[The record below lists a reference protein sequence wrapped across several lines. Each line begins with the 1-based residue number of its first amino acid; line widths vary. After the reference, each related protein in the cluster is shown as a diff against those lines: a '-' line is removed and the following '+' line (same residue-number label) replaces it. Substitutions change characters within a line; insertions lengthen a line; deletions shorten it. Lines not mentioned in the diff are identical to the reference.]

1 MNEQRKLQRIRAGY
15 LPGLNDDE
23 VQWQTLDFKSRDG
36 QVLEVCVPVLTAP
49 QMQALA
55 CRVRTAAAIHLRPM
69 PVAEIIDAVDR
80 AMARLLDRNDIY
92 RQQAEAWLPVV
103 SGYDADMVR
112 LGLTGFFK
120 TFRAA
125 QLKRFV
131 AEDFANPAVL
141 DGFQPAAKGGAVRAF
156 GPDLLVHSWAGNV
169 PALSLWSLVCGLL
182 VKAPAIG
189 KLASAEPLF
198 AGWFAPA
205 GRGSPAAGRLP
216 GRGVVARCRRGG
228 GRRALCPGRY
238 GAGLWR
244 QSDAGCTAPSSA
256 RDDALLPH
264 GHKLG
269 FGLIGAQ
276 ALDTLKAPAMARQAA
291 WDVMRYDQQG
301 CYSPHV
307 FYVQRGAPVSPR
319 AFADY
324 LAAEL
329 ANLQRRFARRELD
342 LEEGAAL
349 ARWQQN
355 MEWGGEAHQ
364 LLGPVDAPWSVAYSE
379 SLQPLAP
386 TALYRTI
393 AVVAVDRLDAV
404 LPVVATQRDYL
415 QTAGIAAG
423 PEELYRL
430 AGLLGAAGVTRI
442 SAIGSMSMPEA
453 GWHHDGRFNLL
464 DLVRMTEIEQSA
476 NWRPSRWP
484 LMRTEGVDTAVAFME
499 FKQARFS
506 YPGRAPVVDGVDWQ
520 VGAGEFHCLLGR
532 SGCGKTTLLKLAAG
546 LLGPPVGPYL
556 AARQQ
561 LAAPGPQLGFMFQA
575 PTLLDWH
582 TVIDNVLLPV
592 SLQRKP
598 TQRINRRPCS
608 CWSNWVL
615 PPIHGFTQASSRAD
629 NKVAWL
635 WREP

>member
-1 MNEQRKLQRIRAGY
+1 MSEQRKVQRIKAGY
-15 LPGLNDDE
+15 LPGLGDDE
-23 VQWQTLDFKSRDG
+23 VQWQTLDFGSQDG
-36 QVLEVCVPVLTAP
+36 QLLEVSVPVLTAP

-55 CRVRTAAAIHLRPM
+55 CRVRKAAATHLRPM
-69 PVAEIIDAVDR
+69 PVAEIIDAIDR

-103 SGYDADMVR
+103 SGYDPDMVR

-131 AEDFANPAVL
+131 AEDFPNPAVL

-198 AGWFAPA
+198 AGWFARLLAEVHPPLADCLAVVWWRGA
-205 GRGSPAAGRLP
+205 GGEEADALYDQADTVLAYGGNQTLDALRRRLP
-216 GRGVVARCRRGG
+216 VTTRF
-228 GRRALCPGRY
+228 
-238 GAGLWR
+238 
-244 QSDAGCTAPSSA
+244 
-256 RDDALLPH
+256 LPH

-276 ALDTLKAPAMARQAA
+276 ALDTLKAPGMARLAA

-404 LPVVATQRDYL
+404 LPVVAAQRDYL

-476 NWRPSRWP
+476 
-484 LMRTEGVDTAVAFME
+484 E
-499 FKQARFS
+499 
-506 YPGRAPVVDGVDWQ
+506 
-520 VGAGEFHCLLGR
+520 
-532 SGCGKTTLLKLAAG
+532 LAAQ
-546 LLGPPVGPYL
+546 PL
-556 AARQQ
+556 A
-561 LAAPGPQLGFMFQA
+561 
-575 PTLLDWH
+575 DY
-582 TVIDNVLLPV
+582 
-592 SLQRKP
+592 
-598 TQRINRRPCS
+598 
-608 CWSNWVL
+608 
-615 PPIHGFTQASSRAD
+615 AD
-629 NKVAWL
+629 
-635 WREP
+635 

>member
-1 MNEQRKLQRIRAGY
+1 MTANSKVQQIKAGY
-15 LPGLNDDE
+15 LPGLSDDE
-23 VQWQTLDFKSRDG
+23 VQWHVLPFERNGTRLDVS
-36 QVLEVCVPVLTAP
+36 VPMLTAE

-55 CRVRTAAAIHLRPM
+55 NRVRDAAAQHLRSM
-69 PVAEIIDAVDR
+69 TVAQIIDVIDR
-80 AMARLLDRNDIY
+80 AMARLLDRNDAY

-141 DGFQPAAKGGAVRAF
+141 DGFQPASKGGAVRAF

-169 PALSLWSLVCGLL
+169 PALSLWSLICGLL
-182 VKAPAIG
+182 VKAPAVG

-198 AGWFAPA
+198 AGWFARLLAEIHPPLADCLAVVWWRGA
-205 GRGSPAAGRLP
+205 GGEEADALYAQADTVLAYGGNPTLDALRKRLP
-216 GRGVVARCRRGG
+216 VTTRF
-228 GRRALCPGRY
+228 
-238 GAGLWR
+238 
-244 QSDAGCTAPSSA
+244 
-256 RDDALLPH
+256 LPH

-269 FGLIGAQ
+269 FGLIGTA
-276 ALDTLKAPAMARQAA
+276 ALDALKAPTVARLAA

-307 FYVQRGAPVSPR
+307 FYIERGAPVPPR

-329 ANLQRRFARRELD
+329 ANLQRRFVRRELD
-342 LEEGAAL
+342 LEEGATV
-349 ARWQQN
+349 ARWQQT
-355 MEWGGEAHQ
+355 MEWAGDMHQ
-364 LLGPVDAPWSVAYSE
+364 LLGPVDAAWSVAYSD

-393 AVVAVDRLDAV
+393 AVVAVDHLDDV
-404 LPVVATQRDYL
+404 LPVVAAQREFL

-430 AGLLGAAGVTRI
+430 ADLLGAAGVTRI

-453 GWHHDGRFNLL
+453 GWHHDGRFNLM

-476 NWRPSRWP
+476 
-484 LMRTEGVDTAVAFME
+484 E
-499 FKQARFS
+499 
-506 YPGRAPVVDGVDWQ
+506 
-520 VGAGEFHCLLGR
+520 
-532 SGCGKTTLLKLAAG
+532 LAAQ
-546 LLGPPVGPYL
+546 PL
-556 AARQQ
+556 A
-561 LAAPGPQLGFMFQA
+561 
-575 PTLLDWH
+575 
-582 TVIDNVLLPV
+582 
-592 SLQRKP
+592 SY
-598 TQRINRRPCS
+598 
-608 CWSNWVL
+608 
-615 PPIHGFTQASSRAD
+615 AD
-629 NKVAWL
+629 
-635 WREP
+635 

>member
-1 MNEQRKLQRIRAGY
+1 MSKQRKVQRIKAGY
-15 LPGLNDDE
+15 LPGLGDDE
-23 VQWQTLDFKSRDG
+23 VQWQTLDFESRDG
-36 QVLEVCVPVLTAP
+36 QRLEVSVPVLTAP

-55 CRVRTAAAIHLRPM
+55 CRVRKAAAAHLRPM

-198 AGWFAPA
+198 AGWFAGLLAEVHPPLADCLAVVWWRGA
-205 GRGSPAAGRLP
+205 GGEEADALYAQADTVLAYGGNQTLDALRRRLP
-216 GRGVVARCRRGG
+216 VTTRF
-228 GRRALCPGRY
+228 
-238 GAGLWR
+238 
-244 QSDAGCTAPSSA
+244 
-256 RDDALLPH
+256 LPH

-269 FGLIGAQ
+269 FGLIDAQ
-276 ALDTLKAPAMARQAA
+276 ALDTLKAPAMARLAA

-307 FYVQRGAPVSPR
+307 FYVQRGAPVSAR

-404 LPVVATQRDYL
+404 LPVVAAQRDYL

-476 NWRPSRWP
+476 
-484 LMRTEGVDTAVAFME
+484 E
-499 FKQARFS
+499 
-506 YPGRAPVVDGVDWQ
+506 
-520 VGAGEFHCLLGR
+520 
-532 SGCGKTTLLKLAAG
+532 LAAQ
-546 LLGPPVGPYL
+546 PL
-556 AARQQ
+556 A
-561 LAAPGPQLGFMFQA
+561 
-575 PTLLDWH
+575 DY
-582 TVIDNVLLPV
+582 
-592 SLQRKP
+592 
-598 TQRINRRPCS
+598 
-608 CWSNWVL
+608 
-615 PPIHGFTQASSRAD
+615 AD
-629 NKVAWL
+629 
-635 WREP
+635 

>member
-1 MNEQRKLQRIRAGY
+1 MSEQRKLQRIRAGY
-15 LPGLNDDE
+15 LPGLGDDE
-23 VQWQTLDFKSRDG
+23 VQWQTLDFKSGNGRG
-36 QVLEVCVPVLTAP
+36 LEVCVPVLTAP

-55 CRVRTAAAIHLRPM
+55 SRVRTAAAIHLRPM

-92 RQQAEAWLPVV
+92 RKQAEAWLPVV

-141 DGFQPAAKGGAVRAF
+141 DGFQPTAKGGAVRAF

-169 PALSLWSLVCGLL
+169 PALSLWSLISGLL

-198 AGWFAPA
+198 AGWFARLLAEVHPPLADCLAVVWWRGA
-205 GRGSPAAGRLP
+205 GGEEADALYAQADTVLAYGGNQTLDALRRRLP
-216 GRGVVARCRRGG
+216 VTTRF
-228 GRRALCPGRY
+228 
-238 GAGLWR
+238 
-244 QSDAGCTAPSSA
+244 
-256 RDDALLPH
+256 LPH

-276 ALDTLKAPAMARQAA
+276 ALDTLKAPAMARLAA

-307 FYVQRGAPVSPR
+307 FYVQSGAPISPR

-404 LPVVATQRDYL
+404 LPVVAAQRDYL

-476 NWRPSRWP
+476 
-484 LMRTEGVDTAVAFME
+484 E
-499 FKQARFS
+499 
-506 YPGRAPVVDGVDWQ
+506 
-520 VGAGEFHCLLGR
+520 
-532 SGCGKTTLLKLAAG
+532 LAAQ
-546 LLGPPVGPYL
+546 PL
-556 AARQQ
+556 A
-561 LAAPGPQLGFMFQA
+561 
-575 PTLLDWH
+575 
-582 TVIDNVLLPV
+582 
-592 SLQRKP
+592 SY
-598 TQRINRRPCS
+598 
-608 CWSNWVL
+608 
-615 PPIHGFTQASSRAD
+615 AD
-629 NKVAWL
+629 
-635 WREP
+635 

>member
-1 MNEQRKLQRIRAGY
+1 MSGKSKAHRIKAGY
-15 LPGLNDDE
+15 LPGLGDDE
-23 VQWQTLDFKSRDG
+23 VQWQTLDFESRVG
-36 QVLEVCVPVLTAP
+36 QVLEVSVPVLTAP

-55 CRVRTAAAIHLRPM
+55 IRVRDAAATHLRPM
-69 PVAEIIDAVDR
+69 PVAEIIDAIDR
-80 AMARLLDRNDIY
+80 AVSRLLDRQDIY

-131 AEDFANPAVL
+131 AEDFANPGVL

-198 AGWFAPA
+198 AGWFARLLAEVHPPLA
-205 GRGSPAAGRLP
+205 DCLAVVWWRGGGGEAADALYARADTVLAYGGNQTLEALRGRLP
-216 GRGVVARCRRGG
+216 VTTRFLA
-228 GRRALCPGRY
+228 
-238 GAGLWR
+238 
-244 QSDAGCTAPSSA
+244 
-256 RDDALLPH
+256 H

-276 ALDTLKAPAMARQAA
+276 ALDTLKAPAMARLAA

-307 FYVQRGAPVSPR
+307 FYVQRGGAVSPR

-329 ANLQRRFARRELD
+329 SNLQRRFPRRALD
-342 LEEGAAL
+342 LDEGAAL
-349 ARWQQN
+349 ARWQQG
-355 MEWGGEAHQ
+355 MEWGGDSHQ

-404 LPVVATQRDYL
+404 LPVVAAQRDYL
-415 QTAGIAAG
+415 QTAGLAAG

-442 SAIGSMSMPEA
+442 SAIGSMSTPEA

-476 NWRPSRWP
+476 
-484 LMRTEGVDTAVAFME
+484 E
-499 FKQARFS
+499 
-506 YPGRAPVVDGVDWQ
+506 
-520 VGAGEFHCLLGR
+520 
-532 SGCGKTTLLKLAAG
+532 LAAQS
-546 LLGPPVGPYL
+546 L
-556 AARQQ
+556 AAY
-561 LAAPGPQLGFMFQA
+561 
-575 PTLLDWH
+575 
-582 TVIDNVLLPV
+582 
-592 SLQRKP
+592 
-598 TQRINRRPCS
+598 
-608 CWSNWVL
+608 
-615 PPIHGFTQASSRAD
+615 AD
-629 NKVAWL
+629 
-635 WREP
+635 

>member
-1 MNEQRKLQRIRAGY
+1 MSEQRKLQRIKAGY
-15 LPGLNDDE
+15 LPGLGDDE
-23 VQWQTLDFKSRDG
+23 VQWHTLDFGSQDG
-36 QVLEVCVPVLTAP
+36 QLLEVSVPVLTAP
-49 QMQALA
+49 QMQTLA
-55 CRVRTAAAIHLRPM
+55 CRVRKAAAIHLRPM
-69 PVAEIIDAVDR
+69 PVAEIIDAIDR

-131 AEDFANPAVL
+131 AEDFPNPAVL

-198 AGWFAPA
+198 AGWFARLLAEVHPPLADCLAVVWWRGA
-205 GRGSPAAGRLP
+205 GGEEADTLYDQADTVLAYGGNQTLDALRRRLP
-216 GRGVVARCRRGG
+216 VTTRF
-228 GRRALCPGRY
+228 
-238 GAGLWR
+238 
-244 QSDAGCTAPSSA
+244 
-256 RDDALLPH
+256 LPH

-276 ALDTLKAPAMARQAA
+276 ALDTLKAPGMARLAA

-355 MEWGGEAHQ
+355 MEWGGEPHQ

-404 LPVVATQRDYL
+404 LPVVAAQRDYL

-476 NWRPSRWP
+476 
-484 LMRTEGVDTAVAFME
+484 E
-499 FKQARFS
+499 
-506 YPGRAPVVDGVDWQ
+506 
-520 VGAGEFHCLLGR
+520 
-532 SGCGKTTLLKLAAG
+532 LAAQ
-546 LLGPPVGPYL
+546 PL
-556 AARQQ
+556 A
-561 LAAPGPQLGFMFQA
+561 
-575 PTLLDWH
+575 DY
-582 TVIDNVLLPV
+582 
-592 SLQRKP
+592 
-598 TQRINRRPCS
+598 
-608 CWSNWVL
+608 
-615 PPIHGFTQASSRAD
+615 AD
-629 NKVAWL
+629 
-635 WREP
+635 

>member
-1 MNEQRKLQRIRAGY
+1 MSEQRKLQRIKAGY
-15 LPGLNDDE
+15 LPGLADDE
-23 VQWQTLDFKSRDG
+23 VQWQTLGFESRDG
-36 QVLEVCVPVLTAP
+36 QRLEVSVPVLTAP
-49 QMQALA
+49 QMRALA
-55 CRVRTAAAIHLRPM
+55 ARVRAAACVHLRSM

-125 QLKRFV
+125 QLRRFV

-198 AGWFAPA
+198 AGWFARLLAEVHPPLADCLAVVWWRGA
-205 GRGSPAAGRLP
+205 GGEEADALYAEADTVLAYGGNQTLDALRRRLP
-216 GRGVVARCRRGG
+216 VTTRF
-228 GRRALCPGRY
+228 
-238 GAGLWR
+238 
-244 QSDAGCTAPSSA
+244 
-256 RDDALLPH
+256 LPH

-276 ALDTLKAPAMARQAA
+276 ALDTLKAAGMARLAA

-355 MEWGGEAHQ
+355 MEWGGEAHE

-404 LPVVATQRDYL
+404 LPVVAAQRDYL

-430 AGLLGAAGVTRI
+430 GGLLGAVGVTRI

-476 NWRPSRWP
+476 
-484 LMRTEGVDTAVAFME
+484 E
-499 FKQARFS
+499 
-506 YPGRAPVVDGVDWQ
+506 
-520 VGAGEFHCLLGR
+520 
-532 SGCGKTTLLKLAAG
+532 LAAQ
-546 LLGPPVGPYL
+546 PL
-556 AARQQ
+556 A
-561 LAAPGPQLGFMFQA
+561 
-575 PTLLDWH
+575 
-582 TVIDNVLLPV
+582 
-592 SLQRKP
+592 SY
-598 TQRINRRPCS
+598 
-608 CWSNWVL
+608 
-615 PPIHGFTQASSRAD
+615 AD
-629 NKVAWL
+629 
-635 WREP
+635 

>member
-1 MNEQRKLQRIRAGY
+1 MSEQRKVQRIRAGY
-15 LPGLNDDE
+15 LPGLGDDE

-36 QVLEVCVPVLTAP
+36 QVLQVSAPLLTAP

-55 CRVRTAAAIHLRPM
+55 CRVRKAAAIHLRPM

-103 SGYDADMVR
+103 SGYDTDMVR

-198 AGWFAPA
+198 AGWFARLLAEVHPPLADCLAVVWWRGA
-205 GRGSPAAGRLP
+205 GSEEADALYAQADTVLAYGGNQTLDALRRRLP
-216 GRGVVARCRRGG
+216 VTTRF
-228 GRRALCPGRY
+228 
-238 GAGLWR
+238 
-244 QSDAGCTAPSSA
+244 
-256 RDDALLPH
+256 LPH

-269 FGLIGAQ
+269 FGLIDAQ
-276 ALDTLKAPAMARQAA
+276 ALDTLKAPAMARLAA

-404 LPVVATQRDYL
+404 LPVVAAQRDYL

-476 NWRPSRWP
+476 
-484 LMRTEGVDTAVAFME
+484 E
-499 FKQARFS
+499 
-506 YPGRAPVVDGVDWQ
+506 
-520 VGAGEFHCLLGR
+520 
-532 SGCGKTTLLKLAAG
+532 LAAQ
-546 LLGPPVGPYL
+546 PL
-556 AARQQ
+556 AAY
-561 LAAPGPQLGFMFQA
+561 
-575 PTLLDWH
+575 
-582 TVIDNVLLPV
+582 
-592 SLQRKP
+592 
-598 TQRINRRPCS
+598 
-608 CWSNWVL
+608 
-615 PPIHGFTQASSRAD
+615 AD
-629 NKVAWL
+629 
-635 WREP
+635 

>member
-1 MNEQRKLQRIRAGY
+1 MSKQRKVQRIKAGY
-15 LPGLNDDE
+15 LPGLGDDE
-23 VQWQTLDFKSRDG
+23 VQWQTLDFESRDG
-36 QVLEVCVPVLTAP
+36 QRLEVSVPVLTAP

-55 CRVRTAAAIHLRPM
+55 CRVRAAAAAHLRPM
-69 PVAEIIDAVDR
+69 PVADIIDAVDR

-198 AGWFAPA
+198 AGWFARLLAEVHPPLADCLAVVWWRGA
-205 GRGSPAAGRLP
+205 GGEEADALYAQADTVLAYGGNQTLDALRRRLP
-216 GRGVVARCRRGG
+216 VTTRF
-228 GRRALCPGRY
+228 
-238 GAGLWR
+238 
-244 QSDAGCTAPSSA
+244 
-256 RDDALLPH
+256 LPH

-269 FGLIGAQ
+269 FGLIDAQ
-276 ALDTLKAPAMARQAA
+276 ALDTLKAPAMARLAA

-307 FYVQRGAPVSPR
+307 FYVQRGAPVSAR

-404 LPVVATQRDYL
+404 LPVVAAQRDYL

-476 NWRPSRWP
+476 
-484 LMRTEGVDTAVAFME
+484 E
-499 FKQARFS
+499 
-506 YPGRAPVVDGVDWQ
+506 
-520 VGAGEFHCLLGR
+520 
-532 SGCGKTTLLKLAAG
+532 LAAQ
-546 LLGPPVGPYL
+546 PL
-556 AARQQ
+556 A
-561 LAAPGPQLGFMFQA
+561 
-575 PTLLDWH
+575 DY
-582 TVIDNVLLPV
+582 
-592 SLQRKP
+592 
-598 TQRINRRPCS
+598 
-608 CWSNWVL
+608 
-615 PPIHGFTQASSRAD
+615 AD
-629 NKVAWL
+629 
-635 WREP
+635 

>member
-1 MNEQRKLQRIRAGY
+1 MSEQRQVQRIKAGY
-15 LPGLNDDE
+15 LPGLGDHE
-23 VQWQTLDFKSRDG
+23 VQWQTLDFESRDG
-36 QVLEVCVPVLTAP
+36 RVLAVSVPVLSAP
-49 QMQALA
+49 QMRALA
-55 CRVRTAAAIHLRPM
+55 ARVRKAAATHLRPM

-80 AMARLLDRNDIY
+80 AIARLLDRSDSY

-125 QLKRFV
+125 QLRRFV

-198 AGWFAPA
+198 AGWFARLLAEVHPPLADCLAVVWWRGA
-205 GRGSPAAGRLP
+205 GGEEADALYAQADTVLAYGGNQTLDALRRRLP
-216 GRGVVARCRRGG
+216 VTTRF
-228 GRRALCPGRY
+228 
-238 GAGLWR
+238 
-244 QSDAGCTAPSSA
+244 
-256 RDDALLPH
+256 LPH

-269 FGLIGAQ
+269 FGLIAAQ
-276 ALDTLKAPAMARQAA
+276 ALDTLKAPAMARLAA

-301 CYSPHV
+301 CYSPQV
-307 FYVQRGAPVSPR
+307 FYVERDAPVSPR

-342 LEEGAAL
+342 LQEGAAV
-349 ARWQQN
+349 ARWQQS
-355 MEWGGEAHQ
+355 MEWAAETSQ
-364 LLGPVDAPWSVAYSE
+364 LLGPVDAPWSVAFSDSQG

-386 TALYRTI
+386 TALQRTI
-393 AVVAVDRLDAV
+393 AVVAVDCLDDV
-404 LPVVATQRDYL
+404 LPVVAAQREFL

-442 SAIGSMSMPEA
+442 SAIGSMSTPEA

-476 NWRPSRWP
+476 
-484 LMRTEGVDTAVAFME
+484 E
-499 FKQARFS
+499 
-506 YPGRAPVVDGVDWQ
+506 
-520 VGAGEFHCLLGR
+520 
-532 SGCGKTTLLKLAAG
+532 LAAQP
-546 LLGPPVGPYL
+546 LAPY
-556 AARQQ
+556 
-561 LAAPGPQLGFMFQA
+561 
-575 PTLLDWH
+575 
-582 TVIDNVLLPV
+582 
-592 SLQRKP
+592 
-598 TQRINRRPCS
+598 
-608 CWSNWVL
+608 
-615 PPIHGFTQASSRAD
+615 AD
-629 NKVAWL
+629 
-635 WREP
+635 

>member
-1 MNEQRKLQRIRAGY
+1 MSEQRKLQRIRAGY
-15 LPGLNDDE
+15 LPGLGDAE
-23 VQWQTLDFKSRDG
+23 VQWQTLDFKSGNGRG
-36 QVLEVCVPVLTAP
+36 LEVCVPVLTAP

-55 CRVRTAAAIHLRPM
+55 SRVRTAAAIHLRPM

-141 DGFQPAAKGGAVRAF
+141 DGFQPTAKGGAVRAF

-169 PALSLWSLVCGLL
+169 PALSLWSLICGLL

-198 AGWFAPA
+198 AGWFARLLAEVHPPLADCLAVVWWRGA
-205 GRGSPAAGRLP
+205 GGEEADALYAQADTVLAYGGNQTLDALRRRLP
-216 GRGVVARCRRGG
+216 VTTRF
-228 GRRALCPGRY
+228 
-238 GAGLWR
+238 
-244 QSDAGCTAPSSA
+244 
-256 RDDALLPH
+256 LPH

-276 ALDTLKAPAMARQAA
+276 ALDTLKAPAMARLAA

-307 FYVQRGAPVSPR
+307 FYVQSGAPISPR

-404 LPVVATQRDYL
+404 LPVVAAQRDYL

-476 NWRPSRWP
+476 
-484 LMRTEGVDTAVAFME
+484 E
-499 FKQARFS
+499 
-506 YPGRAPVVDGVDWQ
+506 
-520 VGAGEFHCLLGR
+520 
-532 SGCGKTTLLKLAAG
+532 LAAQ
-546 LLGPPVGPYL
+546 PL
-556 AARQQ
+556 A
-561 LAAPGPQLGFMFQA
+561 
-575 PTLLDWH
+575 
-582 TVIDNVLLPV
+582 
-592 SLQRKP
+592 SY
-598 TQRINRRPCS
+598 
-608 CWSNWVL
+608 
-615 PPIHGFTQASSRAD
+615 AD
-629 NKVAWL
+629 
-635 WREP
+635 

>member
-1 MNEQRKLQRIRAGY
+1 MSEQRKLQRIKAGY
-15 LPGLNDDE
+15 LPGLNDEE
-23 VQWQTLDFKSRDG
+23 VQWQTLDFGSRDG
-36 QVLEVCVPVLTAP
+36 QLLEVSVPVLTAP

-55 CRVRTAAAIHLRPM
+55 CRVRKAAAAHLRPM

-198 AGWFAPA
+198 AGWFARLLAEVHPPLADCLAVVWWRGA
-205 GRGSPAAGRLP
+205 GGEEADALYAQADTVLAYGGNQTLDALRRRLP
-216 GRGVVARCRRGG
+216 VTTRF
-228 GRRALCPGRY
+228 
-238 GAGLWR
+238 
-244 QSDAGCTAPSSA
+244 
-256 RDDALLPH
+256 LPH

-276 ALDTLKAPAMARQAA
+276 ALDTFKAPAMARLAA

-342 LEEGAAL
+342 LEEAAAL

-379 SLQPLAP
+379 DLQPLAP

-404 LPVVATQRDYL
+404 LPVVTAQRDYL

-476 NWRPSRWP
+476 
-484 LMRTEGVDTAVAFME
+484 E
-499 FKQARFS
+499 
-506 YPGRAPVVDGVDWQ
+506 
-520 VGAGEFHCLLGR
+520 
-532 SGCGKTTLLKLAAG
+532 LAAQ
-546 LLGPPVGPYL
+546 PL
-556 AARQQ
+556 A
-561 LAAPGPQLGFMFQA
+561 
-575 PTLLDWH
+575 
-582 TVIDNVLLPV
+582 
-592 SLQRKP
+592 SY
-598 TQRINRRPCS
+598 
-608 CWSNWVL
+608 
-615 PPIHGFTQASSRAD
+615 AD
-629 NKVAWL
+629 
-635 WREP
+635 